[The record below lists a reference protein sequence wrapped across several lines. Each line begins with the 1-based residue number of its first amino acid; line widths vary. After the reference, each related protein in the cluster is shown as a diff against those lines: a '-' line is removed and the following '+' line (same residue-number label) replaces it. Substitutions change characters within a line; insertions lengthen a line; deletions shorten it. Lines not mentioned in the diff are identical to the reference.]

1 MMPSIPTDSASAEGS
16 VTAADSSSITGP
28 LAQTLGPA
36 QNLTPVSQAISSVAP
51 TDDTAPVTVA
61 DAPAHHSVAATVRQC
76 PASEHVIPSN
86 FIMD

>member
-1 MMPSIPTDSASAEGS
+1 MMPSIPTVSASAEDS

-28 LAQTLGPA
+28 MAQTLGPA

-61 DAPAHHSVAATVRQC
+61 DAPAHHSVAATVRH
-76 PASEHVIPSN
+76 PRLL
-86 FIMD
+86 